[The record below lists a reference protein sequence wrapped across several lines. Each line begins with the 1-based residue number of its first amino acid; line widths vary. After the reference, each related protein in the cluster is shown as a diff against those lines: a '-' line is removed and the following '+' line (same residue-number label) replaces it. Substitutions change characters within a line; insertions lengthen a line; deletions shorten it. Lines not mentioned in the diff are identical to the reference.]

1 MNSLAMPGRQTV
13 QIQTHKPYWSHITK
27 QCNTHQLMK
36 VQPVAWLELFLA
48 QTLPF
53 QSLLC
58 WNAPN
63 TLSLQ
68 KQS

>member
-1 MNSLAMPGRQTV
+1 MNSFAMPMRQTV
-13 QIQTHKPYWSHITK
+13 QIQTHEPYWPHITK

-36 VQPVAWLELFLA
+36 VQPVAWLKLFLD

-53 QSLLC
+53 QSLLY

-63 TLSLQ
+63 TASLQ
-68 KQS
+68 KQR